1 MKKNVSR
8 INVTFEVNAF
18 IYFLESPSKCYLFLV
33 YNYPLETRNVN
44 FDLKIGE
51 SDAISEGQSKN
62 IDAMLWWTLKHKEK
76 IFKNNQ

>member
-1 MKKNVSR
+1 
-8 INVTFEVNAF
+8 
-18 IYFLESPSKCYLFLV
+18 LFLV